1 MSILIDSSS
10 DWPSDEALSRSGV
23 ERPRLSSSSLMPSDR
38 EIGVNELDLDELDLD
53 ELDLDELDPAELDAD
68 EIDADE
74 IDADELVAAELD
86 AAELDADELDAKGLG
101 VEEPTVFLICA
112 LLYLT
117 FFNFSNS
124 FAIKEFPV
132 SFN

>member
-38 EIGVNELDLDELDLD
+38 EIGVNELDLDELDV
-53 ELDLDELDPAELDAD
+53 DELDPAELDAD
-68 EIDADE
+68 ELDADE
-74 IDADELVAAELD
+74 LDADELDADELDADELV
-86 AAELDADELDAKGLG
+86 ADELDAKGLG
-101 VEEPTVFLICA
+101 VEEPTVFFICA
-112 LLYLT
+112 LLSLT